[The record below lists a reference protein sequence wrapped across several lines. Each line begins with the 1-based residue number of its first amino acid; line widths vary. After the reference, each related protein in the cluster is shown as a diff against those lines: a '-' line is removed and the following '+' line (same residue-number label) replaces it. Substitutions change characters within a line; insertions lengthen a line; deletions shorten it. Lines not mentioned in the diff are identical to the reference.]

1 MLPKPITLHR
11 SILRWTRILN
21 WTSTIAPTEGF
32 SQGCPFSPIF
42 TAIVRNEIFLTQL
55 QDILNILASQGLE
68 IGLKGNNNRWTQGFI
83 LACIDNCNSLVALQ
97 DVEPALLDKIFKEL
111 AKPLGAIMNNT
122 KKTRILTSTNQT
134 SIIDT
139 LLASN
144 QLEFSDGD
152 HTLPATHRTT
162 TWLSLRYTYWTTN
175 TVLLRKTHLPPRQ
188 R

>member
-1 MLPKPITLHR
+1 
-11 SILRWTRILN
+11 
-21 WTSTIAPTEGF
+21 
-32 SQGCPFSPIF
+32 
-42 TAIVRNEIFLTQL
+42 
-55 QDILNILASQGLE
+55 
-68 IGLKGNNNRWTQGFI
+68 
-83 LACIDNCNSLVALQ
+83 
-97 DVEPALLDKIFKEL
+97 
-111 AKPLGAIMNNT
+111 MNNT